1 MLNIG
6 FQIICRYNSH
16 RLPGKI
22 LREIKGKPILQYI
35 VERVNEVVPKE
46 QIVISTSVEPTDDPI
61 IEYCQQNG
69 LNYFRGSLDNVSER
83 FLNCALAN
91 NFDYTTRINGD
102 NIFVDISLL
111 EKMTNIAKSG
121 QYELI
126 SNLKNRTFPK
136 GMSIEIVRTKYY
148 EGRYK
153 NFTTPDD
160 FEHVT
165 LNLYQNEEADKYFYV
180 LNDICPDAGGIQLA
194 IDTKEDFSL
203 ASKII
208 SNFAGSHLDYG
219 LSEVYH
225 FYTQFKK

>member
-22 LREIKGKPILQYI
+22 LREINGKPILQYI
-35 VERVNEVVPKE
+35 VERIEKVVPRK
-46 QIVISTSVEPTDDPI
+46 QIVVSTSEEKTDDPI
-61 IEYCQQNG
+61 IAYCEAND
-69 LNYFRGSLDNVSER
+69 LNYFRGSLNNVSER
-83 FLNCALAN
+83 FLKCAQEY

-111 EKMTNIAKSG
+111 EKMATIAETG

-136 GMSIEIVRTKYY
+136 GMSIEIVRTDYY
-148 EGRYK
+148 AERFK
-153 NFTTPDD
+153 TFSTPDD

-165 LNLYQNEEADKYFYV
+165 INLYQNEEAEKYFYAM
-180 LNDICPDAGGIQLA
+180 NTFCPEAGGIQLA
-194 IDTKEDFSL
+194 IDTPEDFSL

-208 SNFAGSHLDYG
+208 SNFAGSHLNYG

-225 FYTQFKK
+225 LYRKFQE